1 MNKPSIYFKT
11 ISLLLAMGMV
21 MSESLI
27 AAASIKYG
35 SSSQDRSTS
44 SSTLLAQRQG
54 RGRLGFRVAGIR
66 SSRQRTGGIARG
78 PSVISD
84 CNGESVT
91 VTALLPQTNRQNKS
105 VPDDKIE
112 VEQTVSA
119 NPTVLVHITPT
130 KAKTAE
136 FTVLNEKGEDI
147 VHNETVSLTSNSGVV
162 SLKVTDNPLQ
172 AGQLYHWA
180 FQISCGGTD
189 GGDLTVDGWVQYTAP
204 SGELANVEKQPERD
218 RPAIYAEKKI
228 WTDTLSS
235 LAELR
240 QRYPNDQ
247 EVAADWQSLLDSV
260 GLGNIAN
267 EKLIGSLPRM

>member
-1 MNKPSIYFKT
+1 MNKHSIYLKGM
-11 ISLLLAMGMV
+11 SLALALGMV
-21 MSESLI
+21 MTESVS
-27 AAASIKYG
+27 AAVVINNG
-35 SSSQDRSTS
+35 SQDLSTS
-44 SSTLLAQRQG
+44 SSTLLAQR
-54 RGRLGFRVAGIR
+54 RSRLGFRVGVR
-66 SSRQRTGGIARG
+66 PSRQRTGGIARG

-91 VTALLPQTNRQNKS
+91 VTALLPQTNRQNQS

-130 KAKTAE
+130 KAKNAE
-136 FTVLNEKGEDI
+136 FTVLNETGEDI
-147 VHNETVSLTSNSGVV
+147 VHNEIVSLTHNSGVV
-162 SLKVTDNPLQ
+162 SLKVTDKPLQ

-189 GGDLTVDGWVQYTAP
+189 GGDLMVDGWLQYNAP
-204 SGELANVEKQPERD
+204 TGELANVEKQPEKD

-228 WTDTLSS
+228 WTETVSS

-240 QRYPNDQ
+240 QRYPNDP
-247 EVAADWQSLLDSV
+247 EVAEDWQSLLESV
-260 GLGNIAN
+260 GLGNIAQAQ
-267 EKLIGSLPRM
+267 LIGSLPRE

>member
-1 MNKPSIYFKT
+1 
-11 ISLLLAMGMV
+11 
-21 MSESLI
+21 
-27 AAASIKYG
+27 
-35 SSSQDRSTS
+35 
-44 SSTLLAQRQG
+44 
-54 RGRLGFRVAGIR
+54 
-66 SSRQRTGGIARG
+66 
-78 PSVISD
+78 

-105 VPDDKIE
+105 VPDNKIE

-130 KAKTAE
+130 KAQTAE

-147 VHNETVSLTSNSGVV
+147 VHNETVSLTHNSGVV

-180 FQISCGGTD
+180 FQISCGGND
-189 GGDLTVDGWVQYTAP
+189 GGDLTVDGWVQYNAP

>member
-11 ISLLLAMGMV
+11 ISLVLALGMA

-35 SSSQDRSTS
+35 SSSQDRSTPS
-44 SSTLLAQRQG
+44 SSLFAQR
-54 RGRLGFRVAGIR
+54 RGRLGFRVGGIR

-78 PSVISD
+78 ASVISD
-84 CNGESVT
+84 CNGESIT
-91 VTALLPQTNRQNKS
+91 ITALLPQTNRQNQK

-112 VEQTVSA
+112 VEETVSA

-130 KAKTAE
+130 KAKIAE
-136 FTVLNEKGEDI
+136 FTVKNEKGDTI
-147 VHNETVSLTSNSGVV
+147 VHNETVSLTHNSGVV
-162 SLKVTDNPLQ
+162 SLKVSDKPLQ
-172 AGQLYHWA
+172 AGQVYHWA
-180 FQISCGGTD
+180 FQIYCDTSNS
-189 GGDLTVDGWVQYTAP
+189 GGDLTVDGWVQYNAP

-260 GLGNIAN
+260 GLGNIAK
-267 EKLIGSLPRM
+267 EQLIGSLPRM

>member
-11 ISLLLAMGMV
+11 ISLVLAIGMV

-35 SSSQDRSTS
+35 SSGQDRSTS
-44 SSTLLAQRQG
+44 SSTLLAQR
-54 RGRLGFRVAGIR
+54 RGRLGFRVGGIR

-78 PSVISD
+78 SSVISD
-84 CNGESVT
+84 CNGESMT
-91 VTALLPQTNRQNKS
+91 LTALLPQTNRQNNS

-119 NPTVLVHITPT
+119 NPTVLVHISPT
-130 KAKTAE
+130 KAKNAE
-136 FTVLNEKGEDI
+136 FTVLNETETDI
-147 VHNETVSLTSNSGVV
+147 IHNETVSLTQNSGVV
-162 SLKVTDNPLQ
+162 SLKVTDQPLQ
-172 AGQLYHWA
+172 AGKLYRWA
-180 FQISCGGTD
+180 FQIHCDASNS
-189 GGDLTVDGWVQYTAP
+189 GGDLTVDGWLQYNAP
-204 SGELANVEKQPERD
+204 SGELANVEKEAERD
-218 RPAIYAEKKI
+218 RPAIYAEQKI
-228 WTDTLSS
+228 WTETLSS
-235 LAELR
+235 LADLR

>member
-11 ISLLLAMGMV
+11 ISLVLAMGMV

-35 SSSQDRSTS
+35 SSSQDQSTPS
-44 SSTLLAQRQG
+44 SSLLAQR
-54 RGRLGFRVAGIR
+54 RGRLGFRVGGIR

-84 CNGESVT
+84 CNGESIT
-91 VTALLPQTNRQNKS
+91 ITALLPQTNRQNQK

-112 VEQTVSA
+112 VEETVSA

-130 KAKTAE
+130 KAKIAE
-136 FTVLNEKGEDI
+136 FTVKNEKGDTI
-147 VHNETVSLTSNSGVV
+147 VHNETVSLTHNSGVV
-162 SLKVTDNPLQ
+162 SLKVSEKPLQ

-180 FQISCGGTD
+180 FQIYCDASSS
-189 GGDLTVDGWVQYTAP
+189 GGDLTVDGWVQYNAP
-204 SGELANVEKQPERD
+204 SDELANVEKQPERD

-260 GLGNIAN
+260 GLGNIAK
-267 EKLIGSLPRM
+267 EQLIGSLPRM

>member
-1 MNKPSIYFKT
+1 MNKH
-11 ISLLLAMGMV
+11 SLYLKAMSLALALGMV
-21 MSESLI
+21 MTESLS
-27 AAASIKYG
+27 AAVTINRG
-35 SSSQDRSTS
+35 SQDLSIS

-54 RGRLGFRVAGIR
+54 RLGFRVRGIR
-66 SSRQRTGGIARG
+66 PSRQRTGGISRG

-119 NPTVLVHITPT
+119 NPTILVHISPT
-130 KAKTAE
+130 KAKNAE
-136 FTVLNEKGEDI
+136 FTVLNETEEDQI
-147 VHNETVSLTSNSGVV
+147 HNETVSLTSNSGVV
-162 SLKVTDNPLQ
+162 SLKVTQKQLK

-180 FQISCGGTD
+180 FQIHCGGTD
-189 GGDLTVDGWVQYTAP
+189 EANLTVDGWLQYTAP
-204 SGELANVEKQPERD
+204 TGELANVEKQPERD
-218 RPAIYAEKKI
+218 RPAIYAEKEI
-228 WTDTLSS
+228 WTETVSS

-240 QRYPNDQ
+240 QRYPNDP

-267 EKLIGSLPRM
+267 EKLIGSLPRE